1 MKKIIIT
8 SIGLLLLNTSAFA
21 LDPFGPPV
29 ATPKKDSSAIAG
41 FEYLY
46 GKMDL
51 HSDSFSLIT
60 HPALPA
66 LPVSIEFSSAN
77 IKDVK
82 TNKFYATLLSEIGDD
97 NFDLFLRLGMSDANP
112 DRNANRDNFASS
124 IGNSDYDIALG
135 GGIRKTFYQ
144 SADGKTKWGML
155 AQLSYA
161 NLDFD
166 NKTSIINGYD
176 VSLSAKLKML
186 EIQIAAGPSYQ
197 VTDSL
202 SIYGGP
208 FVSFVKGDINFQGSI
223 DGDSCDGSTKLKQQS
238 EFGGFIGL
246 SKELKKNTNLNAEFQ
261 LTGDAQAFG
270 FRLIH
275 RF

>member
-8 SIGLLLLNTSAFA
+8 SIGLLFLTTNAFA
-21 LDPFGPPV
+21 LDPLGPPL
-29 ATPKKDSSAIAG
+29 ATSKGDSLAIAG
-41 FEYLY
+41 LEYLY

-60 HPALPA
+60 YPALPA

-144 SADGKTKWGML
+144 SADGKTKWGLL

-197 VTDSL
+197 VSDSL

-238 EFGGFIGL
+238 KLGGFIGL
-246 SKELKKNTNLNAEFQ
+246 SKELTKNTNLNAEFQ
-261 LTGDAQAFG
+261 LTGDSQAVG
-270 FRLIH
+270 FRFIH